1 MRRHGGLA
9 WVAGVGLAGLGLTAI
24 GAYPDADN
32 DGDID
37 QFDLGLFEACWSGPG
52 GSAPE
57 PECAVFDTVPDGTI
71 TLADFADF
79 QRLYNGDGPVP
90 GTFPDDWIHGAANCG
105 QSTDPPL
112 QVHQYNDDTFILRQD
127 MCINFEGPFMY
138 LLLGQERAILFD
150 TGTSSNPNVVPM
162 HSTVQGI
169 IDQWKADNGI
179 TGNYRLVVAHTHGHG
194 DHVNGD
200 GQFNGKP
207 FTEVVGTSSNAV
219 QQYFGFTNWPEEVIE
234 FDLGNRTLDIMG
246 IPGHQSAHIAVYDRR
261 TDMLITGDHLYPGF
275 LFISNFSQYQ
285 DSCQRLADFVGANN
299 VSHVMGT
306 HIEMTATPGV
316 AYPYGTNYQPEERVL
331 QLGPEHI
338 VELNDA
344 VQAMGNTPMVEVH
357 DDFIISPSG
366 GFFSRPGWGGNSGGG
381 EQ

>member
-1 MRRHGGLA
+1 MRRCDGIA
-9 WVAGVGLAGLGLTAI
+9 WVTGVGLVCLGLSAS

-37 QFDLGLFEACWSGPG
+37 QFDLALFEACWSGPG
-52 GSAPE
+52 GNAPE
-57 PECAVFDTVPDGTI
+57 PECAVFDTVPDATI

-79 QRLYNGDGPVP
+79 QRLYNGDGAVS
-90 GTFPDDWIHGAANCG
+90 GTFPEDWIHGAPNCA

-150 TGTSSNPNVVPM
+150 TGTSSNPNTVPIQ
-162 HSTVQGI
+162 STVQGI
-169 IDQWKADNGI
+169 IDQWKVDNGI
-179 TGNYRLVVAHTHGHG
+179 TGNYRLVVAHTHAHG
-194 DHVNGD
+194 DHVQGD
-200 GQFNGKP
+200 PQFNGQP
-207 FTEVVGTSSNAV
+207 FTEVVGTSSAAV
-219 QQYFGFTNWPEEVIE
+219 QAYYGFTNWPSEIVQ
-234 FDLGNRTLDIMG
+234 FDLGNRTLDITG
-246 IPGHQSAHIAVYDRR
+246 IPGHHSSHIAVYDRR

-285 DSCQRLADFVGANN
+285 DSCQRLADFVNANN
-299 VSHVMGT
+299 VSYVMGT
-306 HIEMTATPGV
+306 HIEMTSTPGV
-316 AYPYGTNYQPEERVL
+316 AYPYGTNYQPEERIL
-331 QLGPEHI
+331 QLLPEHI
-338 VELNDA
+338 IELNDA
-344 VQAMGNTPMVEVH
+344 VQAMGNRPVVEVH

-366 GFFSRPGWGGNSGGG
+366 GFFSRPGWGGDSSGG